1 MLISAMALND
11 LCVYIHGFRVLKTG
25 SWHMMI
31 SPILVVS
38 VDGEDAFNRVL
49 I

>member
-1 MLISAMALND
+1 MLISAMVLTD

-31 SPILVVS
+31 SPVVVVS
-38 VDGEDAFNRVL
+38 VYGEDAFNRVL